1 MEKGY
6 LMDYNIIKTNAEN
19 AFKYYKSDDKKY
31 TDSMKNLYS
40 EGNKNPSVTSI
51 ILDNTINNSIG
62 KMSDLS
68 QEMIDGARVPSI
80 LPSFDHFEQM
90 ADFEARTNIA
100 LLAMKKGINAS
111 EIQTDKNIQKLPEKQ
126 EFDKRF
132 NELYPKT
139 GEIRK
144 RTIDAH
150 RIKMDK
156 VTPKANWSDKIM
168 YAKTNKEYKEMYP
181 KSFLTRATLIMK
193 NQIKDNEVTKRV
205 SGFFRRLSYY
215 PFVDNSFRFLK

>member
-1 MEKGY
+1 
-6 LMDYNIIKTNAEN
+6 MDFNVVKTNAES

-40 EGNKNPSVTSI
+40 EGKKNPSVTSI
-51 ILDNTINNSIG
+51 ILDNTINNG
-62 KMSDLS
+62 VKKVSDLS
-68 QEMIDGARVPSI
+68 QDMIDGARVPSI
-80 LPSFDHFEQM
+80 LPVVDHFEQM
-90 ADFEARTNIA
+90 ADFEARANIA
-100 LLAMKKGINAS
+100 LLAMQKGVNAN
-111 EIQTDKNIQKLPEKQ
+111 EIPTDKNIQKLPEKW

-132 NELYPKT
+132 DELYPKT

-144 RTIDAH
+144 RIIDAH
-150 RIKMDK
+150 RIQMDK

-181 KSFLTRATLIMK
+181 KSFFTRTALIMK

-205 SGFFRRLSYY
+205 SGFFKRLSYY
-215 PFVDNSFRFLK
+215 PFVDESFHFLKTAKK